1 MIDHVPHDCNGRLP
15 EGPCGAENP
24 EHELSP
30 APLAQKM
37 DDEVMPILED
47 SDDEVMEPPEPRGS
61 TDCIAE
67 FEAEKERIEEILERE
82 AVPCS
87 SRDANSGGGEA
98 LPTAGL
104 PHCLGPQSGSA
115 RTNVELTDSYAA
127 RSGHTAE
134 VSLPSRTCCNTR
146 TLDIQD
152 CPDSSPGST
161 KSNQLRVDGDEHPGD
176 HHAARA
182 PPEDLREDILPLVYE
197 DEPILSTEDE
207 VEIEVAAD
215 TGAVAHVASPKDLPG
230 SVPVEMPEDGRLRN
244 FVAANNT
251 PIKNYGKASVVLE
264 QEDGKEINTDFNV
277 ADVSRPL
284 HSVST
289 ICDNEK
295 EMLFTKHGAVV
306 VPEGALSRFLG
317 SIRALAR
324 YPRRGGL
331 YVAKMKARKPRTANR
346 PGFTRPGAKR

>member
-1 MIDHVPHDCNGRLP
+1 MVHHVGHDCNDGLLEGNVVEQNQVPKFSPASDAPVHIHDHGHEHAFNSPRNSATLGKNVVSLCSSLGTSDKSEDVTIRDELRAHEHPGRDEPCAHEHLADESSLEHGHPQHHGLHLDGRLP
-15 EGPCGAENP
+15 ARRHTDRFGNTF
-24 EHELSP
+24 
-30 APLAQKM
+30 
-37 DDEVMPILED
+37 DDPY
-47 SDDEVMEPPEPRGS
+47 
-61 TDCIAE
+61 
-67 FEAEKERIEEILERE
+67 F
-82 AVPCS
+82 
-87 SRDANSGGGEA
+87 
-98 LPTAGL
+98 
-104 PHCLGPQSGSA
+104 
-115 RTNVELTDSYAA
+115 
-127 RSGHTAE
+127 
-134 VSLPSRTCCNTR
+134 
-146 TLDIQD
+146 
-152 CPDSSPGST
+152 
-161 KSNQLRVDGDEHPGD
+161 D
-176 HHAARA
+176 HHGDGN
-182 PPEDLREDILPLVYE
+182 EEILPLVYE
-197 DEPILSTEDE
+197 DEPILNTEDE

-230 SVPVEMPEDGRLRN
+230 SVPVETPEDGRLRN